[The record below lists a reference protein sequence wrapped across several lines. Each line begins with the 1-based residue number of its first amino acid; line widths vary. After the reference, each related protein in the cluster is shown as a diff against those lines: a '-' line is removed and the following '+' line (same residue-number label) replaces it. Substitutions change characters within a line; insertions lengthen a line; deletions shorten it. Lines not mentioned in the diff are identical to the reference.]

1 MVASLADVSHVII
14 DEVHE
19 RSLDTDFL
27 LVLLRDVLK
36 KRKDLKL
43 ILMSATLDAGVFE
56 EYFKTNGKVGK
67 IVIDGRTFPVE
78 DYYLDEVIQ
87 MTGFNLGRGLRK
99 DQEDNDSD
107 TYGIDP
113 DVAAAIQSI
122 GMRINYDLITQ
133 TVKEIDAELSHLKQ
147 AGGILIFLPGVV
159 EINRTLDYLRSIPN
173 LHLLPLHASLQSVDQ
188 RRVFPHAPAGKRKV
202 VVATNVAETSLTI
215 PGLLAWS

>member
-56 EYFKTNGKVGK
+56 DYFKSNGRVGRVE
-67 IVIDGRTFPVE
+67 ISGRTYPVE
-78 DYYLDEVIQ
+78 DYYLDDVIQ
-87 MTGFNLGRGLRK
+87 MTGFNSGRGGRR
-99 DQEDNDSD
+99 DEDDADTAGMDS
-107 TYGIDP
+107 

-122 GMRINYDLITQ
+122 GSGVLPPGDAWVRFVRHFCMY
-133 TVKEIDAELSHLKQ
+133 VFFPFEIA
-147 AGGILIFLPGVV
+147 ILEDVQVGLENIMCGC
-159 EINRTLDYLRSIPN
+159 
-173 LHLLPLHASLQSVDQ
+173 
-188 RRVFPHAPAGKRKV
+188 
-202 VVATNVAETSLTI
+202 ETKK
-215 PGLLAWS
+215 